1 MTTVFKDLRL
11 SNSTRNRKTMQK
23 KRHRNEEDEQEVPE
37 QQEVVEPSSIEL
49 NSMED
54 DRPLRK
60 RHEK

>member
-1 MTTVFKDLRL
+1 
-11 SNSTRNRKTMQK
+11 MQK